1 MEVAAAAMTVRASTA
16 TARAAAMHRRRFVEL
31 RAARVE
37 EDRLEERAE
46 REKRAERAGGTEGEE
61 GEEREK
67 REERAQVSKL

>member
-1 MEVAAAAMTVRASTA
+1 MEAAAAAMTERASTA
-16 TARAAAMHRRRFVEL
+16 TARAAAMHRRRFMEL

-46 REKRAERAGGTEGEE
+46 REKRAGRAEGAEGGG
-61 GEEREK
+61 